1 MKRNLTL
8 ILGAIALVI
17 LIGGSYML
25 YNKLS
30 KEYNNGSSFIMD
42 TPHPKEED
50 TDNNSS
56 NENSDSTSTSSP
68 ADTYNDYYNFTVT
81 DWEGNEVQLS
91 DMKGK
96 SVILNFWA
104 SWCPPC
110 KAEMPDFEEAYKE
123 HGDEIV
129 FMMIN
134 LTDGYR
140 ETVDK
145 AKNHIKKEG
154 YTFPVY
160 FDTKSDVA
168 YSFSVSSIPATYLID
183 KNGNVVGHAV
193 GMIDKTALAEAM
205 DILKQ

>member
-8 ILGAIALVI
+8 IIGALAFVL
-17 LIGGSYML
+17 LIGGSYLL

-30 KEYNNGSSFIMD
+30 KEYKSGSSFIM
-42 TPHPKEED
+42 EETAAP
-50 TDNNSS
+50 TDDATSTTQP
-56 NENSDSTSTSSP
+56 SDSP
-68 ADTYNDYYNFTVT
+68 QDDYNDYYNFTVT

-96 SVILNFWA
+96 PVILNFWA

-140 ETVDK
+140 ETVEK
-145 AKNHIKKEG
+145 AKNHIGKEG

-160 FDTKSDVA
+160 FDTKSEVG

-183 KNGNVVGHAV
+183 AKGNIVGHAI
-193 GMIDKTALAEAM
+193 GMIDSESLAQAIEA
-205 DILKQ
+205 LKQ